1 MNTKDEPS
9 QRQIRFSEVIRKI
22 ICDAFKKNYI
32 LDNEI
37 DLGSITVSFVKVSKD
52 LKLASV
58 YIMPLGGYKK
68 EETLVLLNENK
79 FFFQKFISREKLKIK
94 YIPKIK
100 FYLDDTYEEAQKI
113 QKLFLNKK
121 VIRDLKKWIIMAIG
135 LMYISLRI

>member
-37 DLGSITVSFVKVSKD
+37 DLGSITASFVKVSKD
-52 LKLASV
+52 LKFASV

-68 EETLVLLNENK
+68 EETLALLNENK
-79 FFFQKFISREKLKIK
+79 FFFQKFISKEKLKIK
-94 YIPKIK
+94 SIPKIK

-113 QKLFLNKK
+113 QKLFLNKR
-121 VIRDLKKWIIMAIG
+121 VIRDLKK
-135 LMYISLRI
+135 